1 MTKSRFVACLALALC
16 MLQVSAIAG
25 AQDMSFGL
33 EETESGGKKSRKS
46 GHHHS
51 RHSERREKRAAARAA
66 AAGGG
71 GAAAPAAAPAA
82 AEEEEEEVPPDAV
95 EEKPSPAARDEEA
108 PARASGGGGAAEGTD
123 GSLIG
128 DLAAEEPEAKSSGEN
143 GPKLAEVSEEIYAV
157 QQIYALRKNRIELMP
172 SFGFSLNDPFV
183 SHANI
188 GAGANY
194 WITNVLAV
202 GANLNWYQGLEQES
216 ELNFH
221 VRRSTRLGTRPTQF
235 QFGASLNMTYVPA
248 YGKFSMFKR
257 YIFQWDAY
265 LEGGIGVMRTRPV
278 PVVDPQIRSFDYTY
292 KLSILNPALGL
303 RVFVTKWLAVFGEAR
318 VYPYLEKLENLNVG
332 LGETARAKKDS
343 WLDSSSTLVF
353 NVVASVGL
361 SVYFPF
367 GVDYKLPK

>member
-16 MLQVSAIAG
+16 MLQVSAIAS
-25 AQDMSFGL
+25 AQDMAFDL

-46 GHHHS
+46 GHHHG
-51 RHSERREKRAAARAA
+51 RHAERREKRAAARAA
-66 AAGGG
+66 ASG
-71 GAAAPAAAPAA
+71 GADAAPAAAPAA
-82 AEEEEEEVPPDAV
+82 AGAAAVEEEDDVPPDAV
-95 EEKPSPAARDEEA
+95 EDKPSPAAKEEA
-108 PARASGGGGAAEGTD
+108 PARESSAGGSD

-128 DLAAEEPEAKSSGEN
+128 DLAADDPAEAKAANEN

-172 SFGFSLNDPFV
+172 SFGFTLNDPFV

-202 GANLNWYQGLEQES
+202 GANMNWYQGLEQES

-221 VRRSTRLGTRPTQF
+221 VRRSTRVATRPTQF

-265 LEGGIGVMRTRPV
+265 LEGGIGILRTRPV

-303 RVFVTKWLAVFGEAR
+303 RVFVTKWLAVFGETR
-318 VYPYLEKLENLNVG
+318 VYPYLEKLESLNVG